1 MSDRIGHIEKAS
13 PAPDNQP
20 NNGVLGGA
28 LDSMR
33 ESKNKAIKGFI
44 NNKGLFVGIIL
55 VFIVILVFTTNVNFQ
70 STAEIIKLSLVIFVF
85 MFCSY
90 SMYVN
95 CADSGTRAGKNTSL
109 YITTQGEYNAIKKR
123 IIDGNNQMRLSEFC
137 RYYIDDELKNAR
149 KDILDGVGIDYDEY
163 LKIWV
168 GADKIT
174 IESDGKLS
182 KGKKTAIIKANA
194 IKPVKLTPEMIMKCG
209 RGNKRRAPLG
219 VRPETRKRVNYGVKL
234 ITTISTSLFTCML
247 ALEVI
252 SNPSWATFAELCI
265 KLLMVV
271 LSGFTGYKMGYENI
285 TVSTVDYILDQ
296 TDLLNQFEQYLGK
309 YPVPVA
315 DEVGE
320 EESPDNEK
328 IEVETPSA

>member
-1 MSDRIGHIEKAS
+1 MSDRIGHIEKAA

-55 VFIVILVFTTNVNFQ
+55 VLIVILVFTTNVNFQ

-234 ITTISTSLFTCML
+234 IATISTSLFTCML

>member
-1 MSDRIGHIEKAS
+1 MSDKIGHIEKAA
-13 PAPDNQP
+13 PAPDNTP
-20 NNGVLGGA
+20 ENGGLGGA
-28 LDSMR
+28 LDKSR
-33 ESKNKAIKGFI
+33 EIKGRAVKGFI

-109 YITTQGEYNAIKKR
+109 YITTQGKYDVIKKR

-137 RYYIDDELKNAR
+137 RWYIDDELKNAR

-168 GADKIT
+168 GADKIS
-174 IESDGKLS
+174 IESDGRLS
-182 KGKKTAIIKANA
+182 QGKKAAIIKANA

-219 VRPETRKRVNYGVKL
+219 VRPETLKKVNYGVKL

-265 KLLMVV
+265 KLLMVI

-285 TVSTVDYILDQ
+285 TVNTVDYILDQ
-296 TDLLNQFEQYLGK
+296 TDLLNQFEQYLDK
-309 YPVPVA
+309 FPTPV
-315 DEVGE
+315 
-320 EESPDNEK
+320 
-328 IEVETPSA
+328 EVEETANETAVEQSESVG